1 MKGSIRQR
9 TKGSWEVTID
19 LGRDGATGRRL
30 RHYESIRGGK
40 KLAQQRLA
48 ELLVSF
54 EQGSYIK
61 PKRITLGEWFEN
73 WLNGY
78 VATNCSPKT
87 AQSYQSEV
95 HCHLTP
101 ALGRIP
107 LAQLQ
112 PQHVQNYYSHA
123 LSQGRAD
130 GKGGLSKRTVLYHHC
145 ILFEALNYAV
155 RQGVVARNVAQAV
168 DPPRPERKGMTIL
181 TSEQLTKF
189 WNCAQET
196 PYYEFFYTLYCTG
209 LRRGEGLALRWRN
222 VDLDMACFFVV
233 ETAYKLNGTYII
245 RQPKTAKSR
254 RGVALPP
261 SLALLLREYKA
272 GREVERLLLGKRL
285 TDDDFVFADASGAP
299 LNPDTVTHAFGKL
312 IRKAGL
318 PHARLHDLRHTHATL
333 MLKEGIHPKIV
344 QERLGHSNIATTLD
358 IYSHVVPGL
367 QEAAAERF
375 DKLLT
380 RENVGKMSAGRPGP
394 DSGR

>member
-9 TKGSWEVTID
+9 SRGNWQITID

-30 RHYESIRGGK
+30 RHYETVRGSK

-48 ELLVSF
+48 ELLVSI
-54 EQGSYIK
+54 EQGTYIK
-61 PKRITLGEWFEN
+61 LKRITLAEWLEN

-95 HCHLTP
+95 HCHLIP

-107 LAQLQ
+107 LSQLQ
-112 PQHVQNYYSHA
+112 PQHVQNYYSYA
-123 LSQGRAD
+123 LSQGRTD

-155 RQGVVARNVAQAV
+155 RQGVVVRNVAQAA
-168 DPPRPERKGMTIL
+168 DPPRPERKAMTIL
-181 TSEQLTKF
+181 TSEQLTTF
-189 WNCAQET
+189 WNCARET

-209 LRRGEGLALRWRN
+209 LRRGELLALRWRN

-254 RGVALPP
+254 REVALPS
-261 SLALLLREYKA
+261 SLAILLREYKA
-272 GREVERLLLGKRL
+272 RKELERLLLGKRL

-312 IRKAGL
+312 IRKAAL

-333 MLKEGIHPKIV
+333 MFREGIHPKVV

-380 RENVGKMSAGRPGP
+380 RENVGKMSASNPDP